1 MVASLVVFLLLG
13 VFLLSGCLGS
23 DPSIGDPG
31 IADPRV
37 GNPGISDSGISG
49 PEIKAA
55 HLSMRGKT
63 VATTIRFLNL
73 AHANGMTH
81 VILQLSDGVRLQALQ
96 GVARD
101 DALHQFEIAEIV
113 SHADSLGVRIIPELK
128 LLAKQD
134 KFLKDTRLDLMYD
147 ALTYN
152 PLSSVYE
159 EVVFP
164 VLDEVIALFDP
175 AIIHIGHDEL
185 FFAQYP
191 DHARNSDLPADL
203 FRLDVETLTAYL
215 EARNVEVMMWGDML
229 LGAWEFA
236 GVETRHMHADGPY
249 AALRRQLPPSIIIA
263 DWHYKHTETKFP
275 SARAFML
282 DGYRVLGATW
292 DSPKNIV
299 NFANYIHD
307 VGGHGHIAGVYG
319 YPGRGDWEGTESIL
333 KVSGEAF

>member
-1 MVASLVVFLLLG
+1 MVASLILFLLLG
-13 VFLLSGCLGS
+13 AFLLSGCGSS
-23 DPSIGDPG
+23 DPE
-31 IADPRV
+31 
-37 GNPGISDSGISG
+37 ISDSGISDFAVTDFGVSG

-55 HLSMRGKT
+55 HLNMRART

-73 AHANGMTH
+73 AHDNGMTH
-81 VILQLSDGVRLQALQ
+81 VILEVSDAVRLQALP

-101 DALHQFEIAEIV
+101 DALHRFEIAQIV
-113 SHADSLGVRIIPELK
+113 SHADSLGIGIIPELK
-128 LLAKQD
+128 LLGKQD

-147 ALTYN
+147 ARTYN

-164 VLDEVIALFDP
+164 VLDEVIALFD
-175 AIIHIGHDEL
+175 ADIIHIGHDEL
-185 FFAQYP
+185 FFAQIP
-191 DHARNSDLPADL
+191 DHPRNSDLPAHL
-203 FRLDVETLTAYL
+203 FRLDVENLTAYL
-215 EARNVEVMMWGDML
+215 EARNIEVMMWGDML

-249 AALRRQLPPSIIIA
+249 AALRSQLPSSIIIA

-275 SARAFML
+275 SAVAFRL
-282 DGYRVLGATW
+282 DGYRVLGATF

-307 VGGHGHIAGVYG
+307 IGGHGHIAGVFG
-319 YPGRGDWEGTESIL
+319 YPGQNDWDGIENIL